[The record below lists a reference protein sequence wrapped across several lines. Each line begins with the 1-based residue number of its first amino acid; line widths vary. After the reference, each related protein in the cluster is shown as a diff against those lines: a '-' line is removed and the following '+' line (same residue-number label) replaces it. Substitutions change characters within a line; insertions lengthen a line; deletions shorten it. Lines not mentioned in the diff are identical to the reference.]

1 MVEARLNHI
10 GLAQKTRVKQLSDK
24 LNISERVT
32 TNRVDLELN
41 LGELQQKL
49 VVALATQLG
58 FDFQSL
64 LLQLHSLALRLHL
77 LLALLSEDLANGES
91 LHGILARFLLRVMLL
106 AERLIGSRLVAD
118 VMTIH
123 TRRND
128 ELLDDRR
135 VMFVQLA
142 TQTSIHRSEVR
153 LHDGFFVNEIDDA
166 PILLQRRR
174 IVRCH
179 LLINLVKV
187 LKSQLIQIG
196 LELTEQAVCGL
207 SLCR

>member
-1 MVEARLNHI
+1 MVEAGLDHI

-24 LNISERVT
+24 LDIAERVT

-41 LGELQQKL
+41 LGELQQEL

-58 FDFQSL
+58 FDLQSL

-91 LHGILARFLLRVMLL
+91 LHGILERFLLRSMLL
-106 AERLIGSRLVAD
+106 AERLIGSHLVTD
-118 VMTIH
+118 PMTLHIY
-123 TRRND
+123 RNN
-128 ELLDDRR
+128 ELFDDRR
-135 VMFVQLA
+135 VMLVQLA

-166 PILLQRRR
+166 PILLQLRR
-174 IVRCH
+174 IVSCH
-179 LLINLVKV
+179 LLKDLVKV

-207 SLCR
+207 SL